1 MTRNQSNEAGEIY
14 DSNDVR
20 NFSFDWSLHWDPGL
34 PEAGFRVGRS
44 SEKYTEAAHEA
55 IGVIEAAVFALLG
68 LLLGFSFSGGTS
80 RMDTERQLIV
90 QEANA
95 ISTAYLRLDQ
105 LPASEQPEMRPLIP
119 AIPGRAT
126 ERI

>member
-14 DSNDVR
+14 DSNDFR
-20 NFSFDWSLHWDPGL
+20 NFSFDWSLPWDPGL
-34 PEAGFRVGRS
+34 PGSGFRVCRS
-44 SEKYTEAAHEA
+44 SEKYTEAAHEG

-80 RMDTERQLIV
+80 RMDTKRQLIV

-95 ISTAYLRLDQ
+95 IGTAYLRLTNFRQ
-105 LPASEQPEMRPLIP
+105 ASNRKCV
-119 AIPGRAT
+119 AYSGSTWTRD
-126 ERI
+126 